1 MELGRDVMSE
11 QYLNKRRLVLFVDDD
26 PGLRRLGRV
35 SLERAG
41 YGYVGA
47 SNGSEGLR
55 LARELYPNLI
65 LLDYMMP
72 GISGKEVFVTL
83 ATSDDERLRQIP
95 VVMLT
100 AKNDNY
106 DEQRELLELGMA
118 AYLCKPFGHQEL
130 LNVIDNVLIM
140 AQIKERNRILEM
152 EARQSFVATVRA
164 MISLLAVKDNY
175 TGEHSNITADL
186 AEMLARRFNLSDKE
200 VMHVKLGGLLHDIG
214 KIGIPECILCKPA
227 CLTPDEMLV
236 MRQHVHYGEQALMG
250 VPHME
255 TVRAIVKHHHEWWNG
270 GGYPDGLKGEEIP
283 LTTRIVTVADAY
295 DSMTSDRPY
304 RRRLS
309 QMTAIERLRAAAGI
323 QFDATVV
330 EKLVECLQDY
340 DTEQTRSLNLQF
352 LDRLHYAA

>member
-1 MELGRDVMSE
+1 MPE

-26 PGLRRLGRV
+26 PELRRLGRV

-41 YGYVGA
+41 YGYIGA
-47 SNGSEGLR
+47 EDGSEGLR

-72 GISGKEVFVTL
+72 GISGKEVFITL
-83 ATSDDERLRQIP
+83 ATSEDERLRQTP

-100 AKNDNY
+100 AKHDNT

-118 AYLCKPFGHQEL
+118 AYLCKPFGHHEL
-130 LNVIDNVLIM
+130 LSVIDNVLMM
-140 AQIKERNRILEM
+140 ARIKERNRTLET
-152 EARQSFVATVRA
+152 EARQSFVGTVRA

-175 TGEHSNITADL
+175 TGEHSNMTADL
-186 AEMLARRFNLSDKE
+186 SEMVARRFNMTERE
-200 VMHVKLGGLLHDIG
+200 VMNVKLGGLLHDIG

-227 CLTPDEMLV
+227 CLTPEEMAV
-236 MRQHVHYGEQALMG
+236 MRQHVHYGEQALAG

-255 TVRAIVKHHHEWWNG
+255 TVRSIVKHHHEWWNG
-270 GGYPDGLKGEEIP
+270 GGYPDGLSGTEIP
-283 LTTRIVTVADAY
+283 LATRIVTVSDAY

-309 QMTAIERLRAAAGI
+309 QATAIERLRAAAGI
-323 QFDATVV
+323 QFDAAVV
-330 EKLVECLQDY
+330 EQLVLCLKDY
-340 DTEQTRSLNLQF
+340 DTEQQTRALNLQF
-352 LDRLHYAA
+352 LDCLHLTRQK

>member
-1 MELGRDVMSE
+1 MSE
-11 QYLNKRRLVLFVDDD
+11 PYLNKRNLVLFVDDD
-26 PGLRRLGRV
+26 PELRKLARV

-41 YGYVGA
+41 YGYIGA
-47 SNGSEGLR
+47 PNGSEGLR
-55 LARELYPNLI
+55 LAREFYPNLI

-83 ATSDDERLRQIP
+83 ATSDDERLRHTP

-100 AKNDNY
+100 AKHDNH

-118 AYLCKPFGHQEL
+118 SYLCKPFGHHEL

-140 AQIKERNRILEM
+140 AQIKERNRLLEI
-152 EARQSFVATVRA
+152 EASQSFVGTVRA

-175 TGEHSNITADL
+175 TGEHSNMTADL
-186 AEMLARRFNLSDKE
+186 AESLARSFNLSERE
-200 VMHVKLGGLLHDIG
+200 VLHVKLGGLLHDIG

-227 CLTPDEMLV
+227 CLTPEEMTV
-236 MRQHVHYGEQALMG
+236 MRQHVHYGEQALAG

-255 TVRAIVKHHHEWWNG
+255 TVRSIVKHHHEWWNG
-270 GGYPDGLKGEEIP
+270 LGYPDGLNGTEIP
-283 LTTRIVTVADAY
+283 LATRIVTVADAY

-323 QFDATVV
+323 QFDPVVV
-330 EKLVECLQDY
+330 EKLVACLADY
-340 DTEQTRSLNLQF
+340 DTGQTRSLNLQF
-352 LDRLHYAA
+352 LDQLHHAA

>member
-1 MELGRDVMSE
+1 MSE

-26 PGLRRLGRV
+26 PELRKLGRV

-41 YGYVGA
+41 YGYIGA
-47 SNGSEGLR
+47 ENGIEGLR

-83 ATSDDERLRQIP
+83 ATSDDVRLRHTP

-100 AKNDNY
+100 AKSDNY
-106 DEQRELLELGMA
+106 EEQRELLELGMA
-118 AYLCKPFGHQEL
+118 AYLCKPFGHHEL
-130 LNVIDNVLIM
+130 LNVIDNVLIG
-140 AQIKERNRILEM
+140 ARIRERNRLLEM
-152 EARQSFVATVRA
+152 EARQSFVGTVRA

-175 TGEHSNITADL
+175 TGEHSNMTADL
-186 AEMLARRFNLSDKE
+186 AETLARRFHLSERE

-214 KIGIPECILCKPA
+214 KIGIPECILCKQA
-227 CLTPDEMLV
+227 CLTPEEMAV
-236 MRQHVHYGEQALMG
+236 MRQHVHYGEQALAG

-283 LTTRIVTVADAY
+283 LATRIVTVADAY

-309 QMTAIERLRAAAGI
+309 QATTIERLRAAAGI
-323 QFDATVV
+323 QFDAAVV
-330 EKLVECLQDY
+330 EKLVECLGDY
-340 DTEQTRSLNLQF
+340 NTEQTRSLNLQF
-352 LDRLHYAA
+352 LDQLHHVV